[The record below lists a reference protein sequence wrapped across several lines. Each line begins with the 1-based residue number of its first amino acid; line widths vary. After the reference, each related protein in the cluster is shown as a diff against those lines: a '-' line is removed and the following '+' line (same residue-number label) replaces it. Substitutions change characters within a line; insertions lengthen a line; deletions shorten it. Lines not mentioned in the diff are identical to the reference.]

1 MRTKSGT
8 RFDARKSNYLTS
20 TDRLEDELRGV
31 LVAMRWKHL
40 TDRTKAQVLMN
51 IQKEFGLIA

>member
-1 MRTKSGT
+1 MDRPKC
-8 RFDARKSNYLTS
+8 NYLTS

-40 TDRTKAQVLMN
+40 TNRTKAKVLLN
-51 IQKEFGLIA
+51 IQKDFG